1 MPNSFI
7 IIKGQT
13 KALQIERFQMG
24 DNGVYD
30 VKFKSSPRTYHYR
43 YSDVV
48 WLKDAVWHDHLHC
61 KVYIGGREQHNVED
75 IRSFQHGEQTHW
87 RITFN
92 NGYVQDY
99 LHGSIQVVESCLA
112 DDIANNAFEFLKR
125 IAQVNELGMDEEHGG
140 ILPSLYEKIDF
151 IDKELSAAP
160 YLNPNEYHVKRHRVS
175 DLIFPFGCN
184 SSQEKAVRCAFENQI
199 SVIQGPPGTGKTQ
212 TILNIIANILV
223 QGKTVMVVSNNNSAA
238 ANVLEKL
245 QKYGLGFIVA
255 PLGKRENKEAFVNN
269 QPVVPDELQTWS
281 LSMADSFQEKR
292 RAGDTLK
299 QLRKVF
305 ELQEGLASA
314 KQELKAIELE
324 WEHFKQDNQIDEEAF
339 SLKRTVKSQRIMNLW
354 LRYQSYAEGDVITY
368 GSFGKFVERI
378 KWAWMNFTRRYLLGI
393 KSPLDK
399 TNIQSVILEL
409 QALYYIAR
417 MKELTDL
424 IDDHTSQLASYD
436 SKTLSSALTD
446 HSMAVLKNALNGR
459 YCKEQRRV
467 FNDVKELRLYA

>member
-7 IIKGQT
+7 IIKGQP
-13 KALQIERFQMG
+13 KSLQIERFQMD

-30 VKFKSSPRTYHYR
+30 VKFKSSSRTYHYR

-61 KVYIGGREQHNVED
+61 KVYIGGREQYNVED
-75 IRSFQHGEQTHW
+75 IRSFRHGEQTHW

-112 DDIANNAFEFLKR
+112 DDIAINAFEFLKR
-125 IAQVNELGMDEEHGG
+125 IAQVNELGKDEEHGG
-140 ILPSLYEKIDF
+140 ILPALYEKIDF
-151 IDKELSAAP
+151 IDKELTAAP
-160 YLNPNEYHVKRHRVS
+160 YLNPKEYQVKKHRVS

-223 QGKTVMVVSNNNSAA
+223 QGKTVMVVSNNNSAT

-245 QKYGLGFIVA
+245 QKYGLDFIVA

-269 QPVVPDELQTWS
+269 QPVVPDELPTWS
-281 LSMADSFQEKR
+281 LTMTDSFQEKR
-292 RAGDTLK
+292 RVSDTLK

-305 ELQEGLASA
+305 ELQESLASA
-314 KQELKAIELE
+314 KQELNAIELE
-324 WEHFKQDNQIDEEAF
+324 WGHFKQDNQIDE
-339 SLKRTVKSQRIMNLW
+339 
-354 LRYQSYAEGDVITY
+354 
-368 GSFGKFVERI
+368 
-378 KWAWMNFTRRYLLGI
+378 
-393 KSPLDK
+393 
-399 TNIQSVILEL
+399 
-409 QALYYIAR
+409 
-417 MKELTDL
+417 
-424 IDDHTSQLASYD
+424 
-436 SKTLSSALTD
+436 
-446 HSMAVLKNALNGR
+446 KN
-459 YCKEQRRV
+459 V
-467 FNDVKELRLYA
+467 FA

>member
-1 MPNSFI
+1 MDYKKPNTFI
-7 IIKGQT
+7 IIKGQP
-13 KALQIERFQMG
+13 KALQIEQFRMG

-48 WLKDAVWHDHLHC
+48 WLKDAV
-61 KVYIGGREQHNVED
+61 
-75 IRSFQHGEQTHW
+75 QTHW
-87 RITFN
+87 RITFSN
-92 NGYVQDY
+92 SYVQDY

-125 IAQVNELGMDEEHGG
+125 IAQVNELGKDEEHGG
-140 ILPSLYEKIDF
+140 ILPALYEKIDF
-151 IDKELSAAP
+151 IDKELAAAP

-184 SSQEKAVRCAFENQI
+184 SSQEKAVTAALENQI

-223 QGKTVMVVSNNNSAA
+223 QGKTVMVVSNNNSAT

-245 QKYGLGFIVA
+245 QKYGLDFIVA

-281 LSMADSFQEKR
+281 LSMTDSFQEKR

-305 ELQEGLASA
+305 EVAGGFGFCEARTEGNRAGVG
-314 KQELKAIELE
+314 
-324 WEHFKQDNQIDEEAF
+324 AF
-339 SLKRTVKSQRIMNLW
+339 
-354 LRYQSYAEGDVITY
+354 
-368 GSFGKFVERI
+368 
-378 KWAWMNFTRRYLLGI
+378 
-393 KSPLDK
+393 
-399 TNIQSVILEL
+399 
-409 QALYYIAR
+409 
-417 MKELTDL
+417 
-424 IDDHTSQLASYD
+424 
-436 SKTLSSALTD
+436 
-446 HSMAVLKNALNGR
+446 
-459 YCKEQRRV
+459 
-467 FNDVKELRLYA
+467 